1 MRVIAA
7 IISYYHHFFAFCGQ
21 ESMKFFISLDILKF
35 SNSQTNKQMHCK
47 WIFNLMQWGQKF
59 ILQQHA
65 CQPSNKE
72 FPLFYLKWNVLLGN
86 TPRKNW
92 GIHIAAFLSR
102 QPLVKGERLV
112 RYEVN
117 AVMQFEVS
125 RQKYNNTKYV
135 CPVLGPSQMSI
146 QLRIMICTIRVQ
158 KACCVTSE
166 GDRHIP
172 GACLPGVGAC
182 LACA

>member
-1 MRVIAA
+1 MQQDLDSLMRVIAA

-117 AVMQFEVS
+117 AVMLNSAHQRMS
-125 RQKYNNTKYV
+125 NTPNIMSKGLVWYK
-135 CPVLGPSQMSI
+135 LRTIKQALSATSLSTGALFGGPCCAS
-146 QLRIMICTIRVQ
+146 LRKGQ
-158 KACCVTSE
+158 
-166 GDRHIP
+166 
-172 GACLPGVGAC
+172 
-182 LACA
+182 